1 MSEKT
6 TRSLTRTEPGGDLDP
21 LEGWTPFRELFG
33 GSFRVPRIF
42 DDLLG
47 ARGARPARWAPAVD
61 IAEDEQKYVITAE
74 IPGVAKED
82 VHVDVHDDVMTIRG
96 EKRSER
102 EEKKQHSRWVERSY
116 GSFCRAFTL
125 PANAVADRVDAVFR
139 DGVLKIEL
147 PKTEVA
153 KPKTIAIK

>member
-6 TRSLTRTEPGGDLDP
+6 SKPATRSDAPSEIDP
-21 LEGWTPFRELFG
+21 FEGWTPFRELLG
-33 GSFRVPRIF
+33 PSFRMPRIF

-74 IPGVAKED
+74 IPGASKED
-82 VHVDVHDDVMTIRG
+82 VHVDIHDDMLTIRG

-102 EEKKQHSRWVERSY
+102 EEKRQQGRWIERSY
-116 GSFCRAFTL
+116 GSFSRSFTL
-125 PANAVADRVDAVFR
+125 PANASADRISAAFK
-139 DGVLKIEL
+139 DGVLTLEL
-147 PKTEVA
+147 PKLEAA
-153 KPKTIAIK
+153 KPKQIAIK